1 MDRVR
6 LIREFGHGFSLTPV
20 PAAACATLCAPPK
33 RDFAATHTFSTVYE
47 SPASARPRTP
57 SPLQSIVCAST
68 TPPTPLDSV
77 GCAILGGGGCR
88 HVFNLRC
95 ETREEEEGRGQRNGG
110 NEQPHVCSHRGVS
123 IPGSERAALD
133 LSLRAVGAALR
144 RPLWSAA
151 ARRRL
156 ALRYRGTT
164 VSRYG
169 TNSGICGCEDRVMV
183 ITGRGDSKHGG
194 ISPSGWT
201 IGPRAGVRV
210 RPASKAGVSA
220 RAKLWIGSGR
230 EPDEIG
236 G

>member
-20 PAAACATLCAPPK
+20 PAPACTTLCAPPE
-33 RDFAATHTFSTVYE
+33 RDLPATPTFSTAYE
-47 SPASARPRTP
+47 SLASAQPPAP

-77 GCAILGGGGCR
+77 GCAILGGGGYR

-95 ETREEEEGRGQRNGG
+95 ETGEEGEGRGQRNGG
-110 NEQPHVCSHRGVS
+110 NEQPHVCSHHGVS

-156 ALRYRGTT
+156 AFLLASGAHQWEGGLNAAPTSGHGYSVPLHQTE
-164 VSRYG
+164 SRQDDCA
-169 TNSGICGCEDRVMV
+169 TKSGVEPPHSKN
-183 ITGRGDSKHGG
+183 TGGG
-194 ISPSGWT
+194 Q
-201 IGPRAGVRV
+201 A
-210 RPASKAGVSA
+210 
-220 RAKLWIGSGR
+220 
-230 EPDEIG
+230 
-236 G
+236 